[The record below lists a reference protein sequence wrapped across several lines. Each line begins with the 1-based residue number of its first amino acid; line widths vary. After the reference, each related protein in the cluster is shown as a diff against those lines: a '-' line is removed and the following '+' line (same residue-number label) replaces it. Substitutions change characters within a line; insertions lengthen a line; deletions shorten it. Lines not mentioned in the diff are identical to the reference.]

1 MRLDQEYS
9 MHKII
14 AACLA
19 AANCVAM
26 TQAQKIGVATPSPAP
41 PPFTLEQALAAA
53 GASAPASDAAKAGQD
68 VAQAARTVA
77 GLRPNPTV
85 QTEVENIAG
94 SGAYG
99 GFSQAETTVGMSIP
113 IELGGKR
120 PARIAVADAQ
130 AHRARLGS
138 AIAEADIRLQI
149 TLLYIEAVAAQRRV
163 TIASDQLRIAQN
175 ALDAAALR
183 VRAGRASPM
192 EEKRADVARFNAQA
206 NADKALRLADAT
218 RANLA
223 RRIAQPV
230 DVTLDPSMLDRVPAA
245 IQGPIQTDSRGT
257 LAMAAADAD
266 LSTADA
272 GVQLARSQRIPDLTV
287 GPGVRRLAASNDVAA
302 VFSISMPIPL
312 FNAGKASIA
321 QARAEQRKAEAERRM
336 TALDVDQ
343 AINDAQAE
351 ADIGATMARNA
362 QGPALAAAQEA
373 ARIARIGY
381 REGKFGQIDLL
392 DAERT
397 LADTRL
403 AAIDALAAYQ
413 NAKAR
418 LERLTAP
425 APQQDN

>member
-1 MRLDQEYS
+1 

-14 AACLA
+14 AVFLA
-19 AANCVAM
+19 AAHCVIIA
-26 TQAQKIGVATPSPAP
+26 QAQEGAAVASDPARAR
-41 PPFTLEQALAAA
+41 FTLDQALAAA
-53 GASAPASDAAKAGQD
+53 GASAPAADAAKANID
-68 VAQAARTVA
+68 AARAARAVA

-94 SGAYG
+94 SGPYD
-99 GFSQAETTVGMSIP
+99 GFSQAETTVGLSIP

-120 PARIAVADAQ
+120 PARMAVADAQ
-130 AHRARLGS
+130 AHRARLGA
-138 AIAEADIRLQI
+138 AIVEADVRLQI
-149 TLLYIEAVAAQRRV
+149 TALYIEAVAAQRRV
-163 TIASDQLRIAQN
+163 AIADDQLRIAQN

-183 VRAGRASPM
+183 VRAGRASPI
-192 EEKRADVARFNAQA
+192 EEQRAAVARLNAQA
-206 NADKALRLADAT
+206 NADKAKRLADAT
-218 RANLA
+218 QANLA
-223 RRIAQPV
+223 RRIGQPI
-230 DVTLDPSMLDRVPAA
+230 DAPLDADMIDQLPAA
-245 IQGPIQTDSRGT
+245 IQGPSPVDSRGT
-257 LAMAAADAD
+257 LALAAADAD

-272 GVQLARSQRIPDLTV
+272 GIRLARSQRIPDLTV
-287 GPGVRRLAASNDVAA
+287 GPGVRRLSATNDVAA

-312 FNAGKASIA
+312 FNAGRAGIA
-321 QARAEQRKAEAERRM
+321 QAHAERRKVEAERRM
-336 TALDVDQ
+336 TALDVEQ
-343 AINDAQAE
+343 AITDAQAQ

-381 REGKFGQIDLL
+381 REGKFGQLDLL